1 MTLNV
6 NYSVTSKPVRW
17 YKDKGNL
24 WEIYDS
30 GNAVKL
36 TRVFFLVMSF
46 SSKVPRKEA
55 TSTVRLKL

>member
-6 NYSVTSKPVRW
+6 NYSVTSKPVRR

-36 TRVFFLVMSF
+36 TEFFF
-46 SSKVPRKEA
+46 W
-55 TSTVRLKL
+55 